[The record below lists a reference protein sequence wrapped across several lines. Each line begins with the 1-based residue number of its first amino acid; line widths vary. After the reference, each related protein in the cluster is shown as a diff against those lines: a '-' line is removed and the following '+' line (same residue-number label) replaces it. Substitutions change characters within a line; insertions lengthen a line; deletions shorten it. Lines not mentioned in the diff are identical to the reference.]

1 MIKKLHQP
9 KSRYRKLITAA
20 VVTMGVS
27 MSGFMFT
34 HNVNAISK
42 NNQPVKYTKQY
53 VQNVNGYLTADTWY
67 QPKKILK
74 NGKHWV
80 NTKHNDYRPILMYWW
95 PNKGIKANYINYFNQ
110 HGLGNKHQKVTKNSS
125 KQTLNKAT
133 NKIQKHIEKRINKKH
148 SAKWL
153 RTMMNN
159 FINQQSIWNIKSE
172 FPVYGWANLQ
182 GGSFKFVN
190 NKLTP
195 NANSKYR
202 YLGRAFTLQ
211 KIENTKNY
219 ELLLANDV
227 DNSNPAVQAEDLNN
241 LHYLMNTSSILG
253 KGSDGNFDGGRED
266 ATGSLDYD
274 VTQIAEQ
281 YFKDRFNMTNDKN
294 SNAHLN
300 LLEDGVRGSVNATT
314 RDHFGA
320 LTHDMNLTNALLNT
334 FTKQSNQR
342 TSLQSLIDTDWVK
355 RTSDYTENDKVPN
368 YSFMNVHDGVQSL
381 VGNVISSISK
391 ENPNAPT
398 RKTLQKAIQIYDND
412 INKTNKKYA
421 GYNIPSTYSLLLTN
435 KDMVP
440 RVYYGDLFVD
450 GAQYMAKKTIYYDAV
465 TALLKARMKY
475 TAGGQE
481 IRMHDNGNIMS
492 SVRFG
497 KDNFKPTDEN
507 SRNSGIVTVT
517 SNKDNLK
524 LGNDKVVIDL
534 GAAHKNQQF
543 RPLLMSK
550 ASGLNIYNNDSDA
563 KDKTI
568 TTNDKGQ
575 LILSAK
581 QVQGFK
587 NPQVAGYLST
597 WVPVG
602 AKDNQDVRT
611 AASSEPSKDGNVFH
625 ANSALDSHVAYEG
638 FSSLQPNP
646 TNNIQKTDV
655 KLAQSGDFFKTLGIT
670 DVEFPGHYMSV
681 KNDNSFVDSL
691 ENNGYAFNDR
701 YNLGMNGQSTKYGT
715 VDQMIDAN
723 KALHQAGVHTM
734 ADYVMNQLYGLNGHE
749 LTSVK
754 RIDGYGRYLK
764 KSNIKND
771 LYYAKTKSSG
781 KDYQAQYGGKFL
793 SELKAKY
800 PDLFTQIQTSTG
812 KPINDNEHIKQ
823 WSAKY
828 LNGTSIQGRGMGYI
842 LKDGKTNQYY
852 SLNQQNKH
860 VIK

>member
-1 MIKKLHQP
+1 MIKNIKHH
-9 KSRYRKLITAA
+9 KSRYHKLIAATA
-20 VVTMGVS
+20 VTLGISLSSVMLN
-27 MSGFMFT
+27 
-34 HNVNAISK
+34 HNVHAAIIH

-67 QPKKILK
+67 QPQKILK
-74 NGKHWV
+74 NGTYWV
-80 NTKHNDYRPILMYWW
+80 NSKHNDYRPILIYWW
-95 PNKGIKANYINYFNQ
+95 PNKNIKVNYINYFNQ
-110 HGLGNKHQKVTKNSS
+110 NGLGNKHQKVTKHNSN
-125 KQTLNKAT
+125 KTLDKAT
-133 NKIQKHIEKRINKKH
+133 NKIQKRIEQKIKQQH
-148 SAKWL
+148 SSKWL
-153 RTMMNN
+153 RTIMNN
-159 FINQQSIWNIKSE
+159 FINRQSIWNIKSE
-172 FPVYGWANLQ
+172 FPTYGWANLQ

-195 NANSKYR
+195 NVNSKYR

-241 LHYLMNTSSILG
+241 LHYLMNISSILG
-253 KGSDGNFDGGRED
+253 KGADGNFDGGRED

-281 YFKDRFNMTNDKN
+281 YFKDHFNMTNDKN

-334 FTKQSNQR
+334 FTKPNQQR

-381 VGNVISSISK
+381 VGNIISNISK

-398 RKTLQKAIQIYDND
+398 KRTLQKAIQIYDND

-435 KDMVP
+435 KDMIP

-450 GAQYMAKKTIYYDAV
+450 GGQYMANKTIYYNAV

-475 TAGGQE
+475 VAGGQE
-481 IRMHDNGNIMS
+481 IRIHDNGKIMS

-517 SNKDNLK
+517 SNQQNLN
-524 LGNDKVVIDL
+524 LNNKVVIDL
-534 GAAHKNQQF
+534 GDAHKNQQF

-550 ASGLNIYNNDSDA
+550 QNGLSIYNNDADA

-575 LILSAK
+575 LILDRN
-581 QVQGFK
+581 QVQSVQ
-587 NPQVAGYLST
+587 NPQVSGYLST

-611 AASSEPSKDGNVFH
+611 TASSEPSKDGNVFH
-625 ANSALDSHVAYEG
+625 ANAALDSHVAYEG
-638 FSSLQPNP
+638 FSSLQANP
-646 TNNIQKTDV
+646 TDNSQKTDV
-655 KLAQSGDFFKTLGIT
+655 KLAQSGDFFKSLGIT
-670 DVEFPGHYMSV
+670 DVEFPGHYLSV
-681 KNDNSFVDSL
+681 KNDHSFVDSL

-715 VDQMIDAN
+715 VEQMIDAN
-723 KALHQAGVHTM
+723 KALHQSGIHTM
-734 ADYVMNQLYGLNGHE
+734 ADYVMNQLYGLNGKE

-754 RIDGYGRYLK
+754 RIDGYGRYLT
-764 KSNIKND
+764 KSHIKND

-793 SELKAKY
+793 NELKNKY
-800 PDLFTQIQTSTG
+800 PDLFTRIQTSTG
-812 KPINDNEHIKQ
+812 KTINANEHIKQ

-842 LKDGKTNQYY
+842 LKDGKDNQYY
-852 SLNQQNKH
+852 SLNKNNKH
-860 VIK
+860 IIK